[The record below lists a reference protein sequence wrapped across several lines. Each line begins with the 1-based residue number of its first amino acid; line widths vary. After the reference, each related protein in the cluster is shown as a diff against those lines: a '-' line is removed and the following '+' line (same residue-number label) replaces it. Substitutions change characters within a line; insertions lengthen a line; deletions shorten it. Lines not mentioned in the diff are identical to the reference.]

1 LYTPEKLLVAFA
13 NEENPNKENPRAV
26 EMGYFIKKDG

>member
-13 NEENPNKENPRAV
+13 NEENPNKENPCAV